1 MANIDKEK
9 APTQRE
15 EILMFIRKHG
25 RITAV
30 QAATELLIMNFTAR
44 ISDLRRQGV
53 DIRTETITKP
63 NRYKRMVSYNRY
75 WVGSATE

>member
-1 MANIDKEK
+1 MAKMTKDK
-9 APTQRE
+9 APTQCE
-15 EILMFIRKHG
+15 EILRFIAEHG
-25 RITAV
+25 SITALD
-30 QAATELLIMNFTAR
+30 AATELLIMNFTAR

-75 WVGSATE
+75 WVGACK